1 MPETCILLGKMIQ
14 YFCDLGMYRVFP
26 VHPVAA
32 LVLVAPGRLCL
43 WFVVLRRRNGYD
55 IIIMLPPLDWYRK
68 GVYWMEVFVSLIVA
82 VAAGVIC
89 HYIIKW
95 LDGGK

>member
-1 MPETCILLGKMIQ
+1 
-14 YFCDLGMYRVFP
+14 
-26 VHPVAA
+26 
-32 LVLVAPGRLCL
+32 
-43 WFVVLRRRNGYD
+43 
-55 IIIMLPPLDWYRK
+55 MLPPLDWYGK
-68 GVYWMEVFVSLIVA
+68 GVCWMEVFVSLIVA